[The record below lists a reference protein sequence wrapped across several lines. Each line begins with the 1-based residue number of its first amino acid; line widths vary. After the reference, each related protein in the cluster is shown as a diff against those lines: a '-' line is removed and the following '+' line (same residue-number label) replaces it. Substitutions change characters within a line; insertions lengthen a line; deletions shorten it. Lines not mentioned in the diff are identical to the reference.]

1 MSITFGKPCFVDDEE
16 QEIEKYTYL
25 TLYGSDFVRPKE
37 KSHDMGDS
45 FKKTAIARNKINE
58 NKYPNE
64 NCIIEY
70 TPSDFDF
77 FKIINSQKSIKR
89 LDIYCHGWTEGLNLG
104 GFLGKREIE
113 GTEIDGDSLD
123 WKSQEGNIRAIF
135 INKIKKIDAS
145 VFTSDTK
152 IFFWGCN
159 IGGRL
164 DNKGNHIADDRN
176 KDPKSTFA
184 QSFAEHIGKGEVY
197 ALVGKGNSAGSML
210 KMDEKG
216 KPYYEDGELLPANI
230 SFNYKNK
237 NTKKLKAIDYMK
249 KFPLE

>member
-25 TLYGSDFVRPKE
+25 TLYGSGFVRPKE

-104 GFLGKREIE
+104 GF
-113 GTEIDGDSLD
+113 
-123 WKSQEGNIRAIF
+123 
-135 INKIKKIDAS
+135 
-145 VFTSDTK
+145 
-152 IFFWGCN
+152 
-159 IGGRL
+159 
-164 DNKGNHIADDRN
+164 
-176 KDPKSTFA
+176 
-184 QSFAEHIGKGEVY
+184 
-197 ALVGKGNSAGSML
+197 
-210 KMDEKG
+210 
-216 KPYYEDGELLPANI
+216 
-230 SFNYKNK
+230 
-237 NTKKLKAIDYMK
+237 
-249 KFPLE
+249 

>member
-1 MSITFGKPCFVDDEE
+1 
-16 QEIEKYTYL
+16 
-25 TLYGSDFVRPKE
+25 
-37 KSHDMGDS
+37 MGDL
-45 FKKTAIARNKINE
+45 FKKTAIARNKIND

-135 INKIKKIDAS
+135 IVKLKKIDAS
-145 VFTSDTK
+145 VFTSGHK
-152 IFFWGCN
+152 NF
-159 IGGRL
+159 
-164 DNKGNHIADDRN
+164 
-176 KDPKSTFA
+176 
-184 QSFAEHIGKGEVY
+184 
-197 ALVGKGNSAGSML
+197 
-210 KMDEKG
+210 
-216 KPYYEDGELLPANI
+216 LLG
-230 SFNYKNK
+230 
-237 NTKKLKAIDYMK
+237 M
-249 KFPLE
+249 